1 MRSCQRECHDELCY
15 RYLALLRKRE
25 REKEIN
31 PCCVISVSPSVSLTH
46 ISIHISSIPIFLLCY
61 KPLQKCA
68 VLWVFVESAS
78 GFPWKETKFSL
89 ISGNLQN
96 LSITHC
102 FSKAYFEEL
111 LSSCNKSYH
120 ILQVLKDGITGIKA
134 ELFSVLLQVRGKG
147 GSNFLQIFF
156 F

>member
-1 MRSCQRECHDELCY
+1 M
-15 RYLALLRKRE
+15 
-25 REKEIN
+25 
-31 PCCVISVSPSVSLTH
+31 
-46 ISIHISSIPIFLLCY
+46 
-61 KPLQKCA
+61 
-68 VLWVFVESAS
+68 ESAS
-78 GFPWKETKFSL
+78 GFPWKGTKFSL

-96 LSITHC
+96 LSVTHC
-102 FSKAYFEEL
+102 FSKEYFEEL

-156 F
+156 SSPSGHIIILLFTPM